1 VYRLVIEDDEGHTT
15 PVSLLRDE
23 LTIGRREGNSIRL
36 TQRNVSRRHA
46 RVLRENN
53 LFFVEDLGS
62 YNGVRLNGE
71 RIAGRRALREGDI
84 VQIGDYHLTIQRER
98 AAAAAAKVPAGG
110 ASTIPTTHPGP
121 VRAHVKT
128 VPMHQTAPDAPS
140 AEADTAAVAR
150 DAKTESGRG
159 AEAAPSGAEGATTT
173 PADSARATVPA
184 ADGLAAAIRFSV
196 LTPALGVRELT
207 LSSASTTI
215 GSEADVVLPHRSL
228 AKEHARVVVD
238 GAGVHIHDLGGG
250 VRVNGEAYA
259 SRTLR
264 EGDLVELAGVKL
276 RLTARAAGSPT
287 DVAPAAADAAVVTDE
302 TAPKKAPSTAPGD
315 DLDAELAAM
324 GQPSATVAEAALRE
338 GRRTFVPTAP
348 DRLGELGDEA
358 PTSRSRWIAA
368 AIAAAI
374 VALGVVLYFSFRSP
388 APESAPSV
396 APSPTATPSSAAR
409 PERDSSRRSARVD
422 LGTLPAESP
431 SARSPFPP
439 RPLPLE
445 TPPREPVRG
454 ALGTDP
460 REPASRRVAAPVP
473 AAPPAIEE
481 VRDERAERPRG
492 VEREQEVRA
501 AAASAE
507 PTAPS
512 SEPEPEDPPS
522 PPPSRTSDPAPSKP
536 PTPREPVAEAEPR
549 KAEPAPPT
557 PSSPADRARELIA
570 EGTKVLLRSP
580 PQAIGILRRALQLAP
595 RLPDVHKQ
603 LGIAY
608 NATGNDVAAVR
619 HLKRYLSLRPGAPD
633 AAEIRA
639 MIGDAQPPP

>member
-1 VYRLVIEDDEGHTT
+1 MYRLVIEDDEGHTT

-98 AAAAAAKVPAGG
+98 AAAAAAKAAGV
-110 ASTIPTTHPGP
+110 ASTIPTTQPGP

-128 VPMHQTAPDAPS
+128 VPMHQTAPDDPA
-140 AEADTAAVAR
+140 AEANAAL
-150 DAKTESGRG
+150 DAKTEMSRG
-159 AEAAPSGAEGATTT
+159 AEDAPGGAEGAPTT
-173 PADSARATVPA
+173 PADPARATVPA
-184 ADGLAAAIRFSV
+184 ADGAAAAIRFSV
-196 LTPALGVRELT
+196 LTPALGVREIT
-207 LSSASTTI
+207 LSNVSTTI

-276 RLTARAAGSPT
+276 RLTARPAASPT
-287 DVAPAAADAAVVTDE
+287 DAAFAAGDAAAVTDE
-302 TAPKKAPSTAPGD
+302 TAPKKASSAAPGD

-324 GQPSATVAEAALRE
+324 GQPSTTVAEAALRE

-348 DRLGELGDEA
+348 DRLDELGDEA
-358 PTSRSRWIAA
+358 PISRARWIAA
-368 AIAAAI
+368 AIAAAV

-388 APESAPSV
+388 APESAPGV
-396 APSPTATPSSAAR
+396 APPPTAAPSGEAR
-409 PERDSSRRSARVD
+409 RERDPSRRSARVD

-445 TPPREPVRG
+445 TLPREPTRG

-460 REPASRRVAAPVP
+460 REPASRRVVAPVP

-481 VRDERAERPRG
+481 VRDERAERRI
-492 VEREQEVRA
+492 EREQEVPG
-501 AAASAE
+501 AASAE
-507 PTAPS
+507 PTASS

-522 PPPSRTSDPAPSKP
+522 PPPSRTSDPAPSKSP
-536 PTPREPVAEAEPR
+536 APREPVAEAEPR
-549 KAEPAPPT
+549 KAEPAPPA